1 MNTRILQFLVL
12 LALVMSSGCSA
23 TRPWWLFPDKPDR
36 TSYRTASMRMDA
48 VREIAQ
54 QGTGLD
60 DPEQRELT
68 DQLARQIQIEP
79 DPLVREA
86 IVDAMAEFGTPMSS
100 QVLEAALS
108 DTDPQVRRKCCVA
121 LGKRGDAASVELLAQ
136 VVSTEPE
143 HEVRIAAVDALGK
156 IKSPESIK
164 ALSVALEDSD
174 PAMQY
179 AGVRSLQSV
188 TGRDYGGDVSAWLDY
203 ARGGEELAPER
214 ETSVAE
220 RIKSLSPFK

>member
-1 MNTRILQFLVL
+1 MNTRILQL
-12 LALVMSSGCSA
+12 LMLFALVATSGCSA

-79 DPLVREA
+79 DPLVRES
-86 IVDAMAEFGTPMSS
+86 IIDAMGEFGTPMAG
-100 QVLEAALS
+100 QVLQAGLS
-108 DTDPQVRRKCCVA
+108 DADSEVRRKCCVA
-121 LGKRGDAASVELLAQ
+121 IGKRGEANSVELLAQ
-136 VVSTEPE
+136 VLASEPE

-164 ALSVALEDSD
+164 ALTVALEDSD
-174 PAMQY
+174 PAMQF

-188 TGRDYGGDVSAWLDY
+188 TGRDYGGDVSAWLEY
-203 ARGGEELAPER
+203 ARGGEAIAPER
-214 ETSVAE
+214 EPTSVAE
-220 RIKSLSPFK
+220 RIKGLSPF